1 MKRLK
6 KLALVS
12 ASALMLMSASVSTIG
27 AVNDNNSNNTV
38 LAAKKK
44 KKGLKLHW
52 YKKAITKHLY
62 HNPRQIWIYYSKFTK
77 HPKWNAPKEV
87 FSEISQTGDFL
98 TSKNSMVYVG
108 YVYIN
113 HHKYY
118 IQNQMK
124 HFTLENAPQKNRND
138 INELIRNDK
147 YAYQPSLTVDRA
159 SDIDNYAK
167 TYPVVYTS
175 KNKPL
180 HLYLKN
186 ESNNKTFATDSS
198 NMWTDYLL
206 PNTSFLV
213 RKDIKPYTYKGNTYY
228 VVLVP
233 AKRIIT
239 KEGDSDN
246 PDQFKYFGVADGE
259 VNLKYPQQM
268 NKITK
273 YINKYNDVLHDMH
286 HNSDKHFYCLYAVKN
301 SDLQSMATK
310 GGVYNTYNFPNY
322 KNK

>member
-1 MKRLK
+1 
-6 KLALVS
+6 
-12 ASALMLMSASVSTIG
+12 
-27 AVNDNNSNNTV
+27 
-38 LAAKKK
+38 
-44 KKGLKLHW
+44 
-52 YKKAITKHLY
+52 
-62 HNPRQIWIYYSKFTK
+62 
-77 HPKWNAPKEV
+77 
-87 FSEISQTGDFL
+87 
-98 TSKNSMVYVG
+98 
-108 YVYIN
+108 
-113 HHKYY
+113 
-118 IQNQMK
+118 
-124 HFTLENAPQKNRND
+124 
-138 INELIRNDK
+138 
-147 YAYQPSLTVDRA
+147 
-159 SDIDNYAK
+159 
-167 TYPVVYTS
+167 
-175 KNKPL
+175 
-180 HLYLKN
+180 
-186 ESNNKTFATDSS
+186 
-198 NMWTDYLL
+198 MWTDYLL

-273 YINKYNDVLHDMH
+273 YINKYNDVLHDKL
-286 HNSDKHFYCLYAVKN
+286 HNSDRHFYYLYAVKN

>member
-6 KLALVS
+6 NLALVS

-286 HNSDKHFYCLYAVKN
+286 HNSDKHFYYLYAVKN